1 MHAPFKSPPS
11 RTVCWTPLWSPGHA
25 GHGLEHVDLT
35 ASSADSVLLAF
46 DEDSVPFR
54 LAYQLGWD
62 RQGRLLLADLEAR
75 KGGRTTTLR
84 LRSDGQGHWQN
95 ADGERLDHLDG
106 CIDIDIWPTPLTN
119 SFPLWRSRLQVGQR
133 QEFLMAWVAAPE
145 LTVQA
150 KPQAYTRLAERLFL
164 FESLDGSGF
173 KARLPVD
180 EDGLVEDY
188 PGLFRRVA

>member
-1 MHAPFKSPPS
+1 MKSA
-11 RTVCWTPLWSPGHA
+11 RVVCWQSTWNPQRSGC
-25 GHGLEHVDLT
+25 GFEHLLLREGT
-35 ASSADSVLLAF
+35 ADSVIVAVDPDHGPLRIAY
-46 DEDSVPFR
+46 R
-54 LAYQLGWD
+54 LHWD
-62 RQGRLLLADLEAR
+62 RAWRLQEAQVTLAAERGSRSLHVLTDGR
-75 KGGRTTTLR
+75 
-84 LRSDGQGHWQN
+84 GHWRHR
-95 ADGERLDHLDG
+95 DGRPVEEFDG